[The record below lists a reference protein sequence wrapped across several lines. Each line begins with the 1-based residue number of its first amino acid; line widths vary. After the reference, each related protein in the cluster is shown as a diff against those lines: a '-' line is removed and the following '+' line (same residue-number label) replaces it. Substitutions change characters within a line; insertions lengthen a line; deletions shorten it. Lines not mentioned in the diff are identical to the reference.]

1 LPPARHQSRE
11 LRRGLLSDPHQTTA
25 RSVGE
30 QAEHQQPTEC
40 ARDRVGNK
48 RGVLV
53 EVVDGDRCSPACLL
67 SVLDD

>member
-1 LPPARHQSRE
+1 LPRAHHSRE
-11 LRRGLLSDPHQTTA
+11 LRRGLLSDPHPTIA
-25 RSVGE
+25 RSVGK
-30 QAEHQQPTEC
+30 QAEHQQPIEW

-53 EVVDGDRCSPACLL
+53 EVVDRDRCSPACLL